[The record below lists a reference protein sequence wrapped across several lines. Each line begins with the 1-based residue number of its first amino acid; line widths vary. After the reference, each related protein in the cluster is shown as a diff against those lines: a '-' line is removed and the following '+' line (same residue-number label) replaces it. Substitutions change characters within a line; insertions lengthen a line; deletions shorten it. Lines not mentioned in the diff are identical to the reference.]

1 MWVFVCEIRLKRAVK
16 AHKLR
21 IIHLL
26 NIILQTNHFPERLI
40 MIEGSKASTSSKPI
54 DFDIQVGAY
63 SNRETSPFK
72 KIIYDEVARR
82 GQELSKSHIF
92 DTVTTRITGGAL
104 SLLERNTFETSV
116 ANAETKKKVSS
127 TSLRDQFLKYKED
140 QLLSNPGGDHF
151 NLKKDAKGIDC
162 HEDQSRFTVRVGKDV
177 KDAGENFLNIFKDI
191 GPGATFKYID
201 KDGSVREGK
210 KVGLGGT
217 MVNFFKDIAGGMTLG
232 KYAPNGEKSPANAME
247 ATKHFFKK
255 IFVDALFKDIVVG
268 IPRSAIHVGE
278 NAVFA
283 CMNLA
288 EVVPDATIGN
298 CKKGREMTTEVFDDA
313 QVVVDF
319 VTDIIPMG
327 EAGART
333 KAIAFTKGLKGLPI
347 INNLTSPEHGEI
359 DEKWRYVR
367 NTPFRKAIESVAT
380 LIPVRI

>member
-1 MWVFVCEIRLKRAVK
+1 
-16 AHKLR
+16 
-21 IIHLL
+21 
-26 NIILQTNHFPERLI
+26 
-40 MIEGSKASTSSKPI
+40 MIETSKVSKGSTPI
-54 DFDIQVGAY
+54 DLDVQFGAY
-63 SNRETSPFK
+63 NSRESVSFREV
-72 KIIYDEVARR
+72 IYDALERHDQGLNKAY
-82 GQELSKSHIF
+82 SK

-104 SLLERNTFETSV
+104 SLLERNRFETSV
-116 ANAETKKKVSS
+116 TYAEGKKDIQPI
-127 TSLRDQFLKYKED
+127 SLKNQFQKYKED

-162 HEDQSRFTVRVGKDV
+162 REDQSQFTVRVGKDI
-177 KDAGENFLNIFKDI
+177 KDAGENFLNIFKDM
-191 GPGATFKYID
+191 GAGATFKYID

-217 MVNFFKDIAGGMTLG
+217 MMSFFKDMAGGMTLG
-232 KYAPNGEKSPANAME
+232 KYAPNGEKSPANALE

-268 IPRSAIHVGE
+268 VPRSAIHIGE

-288 EVVPDATIGN
+288 ETVPDATIGN
-298 CKKGREMTTEVFDDA
+298 SKKGQEITTEIFDDA
-313 QVVVDF
+313 QVLVDF

-333 KAIAFTKGLKGLPI
+333 RAVTFKKGLKGFPL
-347 INNLTSPEHGEI
+347 INNITSPEHGMI
-359 DEKWRYVR
+359 DEQWRYVR
-367 NTPFRKAIESVAT
+367 NTPFRKTIESVAT